1 MLAGAPAVL
10 PPLQSSAPQFKPGLV
25 FFLRGND
32 KTRQVLWI
40 VWQTDGNGVVTCR
53 ARGLLFQGN
62 ARKLCGDHLPTRLTF
77 LTNERDVNHVRSFCL
92 CWLDR
97 PHQHGRVAE
106 HPHAGFS
113 DAGTGEAAGA
123 ESCGMMSSLL
133 RTWPSKLPPMKSGAM
148 ILCNVATSPFASAA
162 SQSLSNCATC
172 SSGFVEI
179 LWANPHNAVPR
190 HTNARK
196 TARLTEIMS
205 APLSTADRHRRW
217 SECSRLFRANTC
229 LRKQRWC

>member
-1 MLAGAPAVL
+1 
-10 PPLQSSAPQFKPGLV
+10 
-25 FFLRGND
+25 
-32 KTRQVLWI
+32 
-40 VWQTDGNGVVTCR
+40 
-53 ARGLLFQGN
+53 
-62 ARKLCGDHLPTRLTF
+62 
-77 LTNERDVNHVRSFCL
+77 
-92 CWLDR
+92 
-97 PHQHGRVAE
+97 
-106 HPHAGFS
+106 
-113 DAGTGEAAGA
+113 
-123 ESCGMMSSLL
+123 LL

-172 SSGFVEI
+172 SSGFVER

-190 HTNARK
+190 HTNAGK

-229 LRKQRWC
+229 LRKQRLVLRCVTARRTFNPSPSHLPGRGTTVESSMKSRSAPAGLGSLTAGDPGNR